1 MTPLLKLQL
10 APVERGE
17 PRADGNVPSKI
28 STYAWLSNNYMI
40 REEYQEIMLGILRW
54 MEHRMTAGLEKTVE
68 VMDVDLSWLEEPPT
82 PGNLGLS
89 KSLSWEKGVTTS
101 GGIVLTGLPGI
112 GKSFL
117 VHFMRFALSAS
128 YFLWVLFNLR
138 SAAGLPTLYLLDSPA
153 STMFWKDGESY
164 CIDMNHITCYEL
176 WNILPLD
183 TWCLIDSHSVPEALI
198 KSDCFILQAASPSRT
213 ETMGPQRAHC
223 RTTQEELFRN
233 FNCDETHLTEF
244 HHLYG
249 GSARDAYSFAH
260 HRKDFEVSLEL
271 ALCRLQPDS
280 IWVAFCIEPSRSV
293 PEPTSDLLSFFPVDD
308 RKRTVWKVLGTTDAD
323 RDQDWHEESA

>member
-1 MTPLLKLQL
+1 
-10 APVERGE
+10 
-17 PRADGNVPSKI
+17 
-28 STYAWLSNNYMI
+28 
-40 REEYQEIMLGILRW
+40 
-54 MEHRMTAGLEKTVE
+54 
-68 VMDVDLSWLEEPPT
+68 
-82 PGNLGLS
+82 
-89 KSLSWEKGVTTS
+89 
-101 GGIVLTGLPGI
+101 
-112 GKSFL
+112 
-117 VHFMRFALSAS
+117 MRFALSAS

-183 TWCLIDSHSVPEALI
+183 TWCLIDSHSVPEALV
-198 KSDCFILQAASPSRT
+198 KSDCFILQAASLLYY
-213 ETMGPQRAHC
+213 EAMGPQRAHC
-223 RTTQEELFRN
+223 RVCSVELLIDIIVN
-233 FNCDETHLTEF
+233 GITDDTGGT
-244 HHLYG
+244 LYG

-260 HRKDFEVSLEL
+260 HRKDFEVPLEL

-308 RKRTVWKVLGTTDAD
+308 RKRTVWKVECPSPHLRKRLLNQLDGNYKRAQQTWFYLHLEVSIPGSKAVAACMFNSFYHKHIVHGGSWTLWRMAMNEKGTWRPAD
-323 RDQDWHEESA
+323 EAQKVLIANNVISIDNYYLAGKRAPVQECSFDKWPVREHFSVGVYYHPTPRK